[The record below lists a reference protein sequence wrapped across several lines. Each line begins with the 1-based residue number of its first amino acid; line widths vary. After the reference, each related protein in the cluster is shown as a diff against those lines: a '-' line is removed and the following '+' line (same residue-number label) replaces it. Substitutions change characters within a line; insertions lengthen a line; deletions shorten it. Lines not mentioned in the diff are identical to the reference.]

1 MGLVFLLFFSYF
13 ILINLEE
20 ENKGCDL
27 SEHFTPLQR
36 GGKKPQAN
44 KKNLDYLIQ
53 VLELSGCLNPIN
65 YLRAMRIHLC
75 LYSQRPWNSCRK
87 LIFLNLTCNME
98 IKGRAVLTDTAIL
111 ALRKP
116 LIRLECLRFPRC
128 FPRSIPGC
136 LLLTPIPGCE
146 FPVFIRCL
154 WAKLHWAG
162 VRRGLAYIPCPSR
175 NWSLY

>member
-1 MGLVFLLFFSYF
+1 MISQSIPLLFR
-13 ILINLEE
+13 EE
-20 ENKGCDL
+20 ERNPK
-27 SEHFTPLQR
+27 QI
-36 GGKKPQAN
+36 
-44 KKNLDYLIQ
+44 KNLDYLIQ
-53 VLELSGCLNPIN
+53 FLELSGCLNPIN
-65 YLRAMRIHLC
+65 YLHAMRIHLC

-128 FPRSIPGC
+128 FPRSVPGC

-162 VRRGLAYIPCPSR
+162 VRRGLAHIPCPSR